1 MTIMKR
7 IAVPARYGIGD
18 LIRCGSSRRWRQ
30 IYFAGSALAPVHLGR
45 RWIGL
50 VAIFCV

>member
-18 LIRCGSSRRWRQ
+18 LIRCGW
-30 IYFAGSALAPVHLGR
+30 
-45 RWIGL
+45 
-50 VAIFCV
+50 